1 MATIPLVTSER
12 EEIFGKIIQEERKA
26 KKISQ
31 ERLAKLTGLDR
42 TAISL
47 IETGKRSPTFS
58 TILKICSALEIDPS
72 DLFSIYE
79 KKDPDYHI
87 RKGGK
92 YGK

>member
-1 MATIPLVTSER
+1 MTSKR
-12 EEIFGKIIQEERKA
+12 EEIFGKSIQEERKA
-26 KKISQ
+26 KEISQ
-31 ERLAKLTGLDR
+31 EKLAKLTGLDR

-47 IETGKRSPTFS
+47 IETGKRSPTFI

-72 DLFSIYE
+72 ELFSIYE
-79 KKDPDYHI
+79 KKDPDYHV

>member
-1 MATIPLVTSER
+1 MATILPVTSKR

-26 KKISQ
+26 KEISQ
-31 ERLAKLTGLDR
+31 EKLARLTGLDR

-47 IETGKRSPTFS
+47 IETGKRSPTFI
-58 TILKICSALEIDPS
+58 TILKICSAMEIDPS
-72 DLFSIYE
+72 ELFSIYE

-92 YGK
+92 QGK